1 MTDAV
6 YLEIDG
12 HVGTIEF
19 SRPPAN
25 YFDQALLQQI
35 ADAADDLVNGG
46 DIRAIVLASA
56 GKHFCAGANF
66 GEGGL
71 GPDRADTVRTIYTEA
86 LR

>member
-6 YLEIDG
+6 HVEIDG
-12 HVGTIEF
+12 HVGAIEF

-35 ADAADDLVNGG
+35 ADAAADLVEGG

-56 GKHFCAGANF
+56 GKHFCAGAN
-66 GEGGL
+66 
-71 GPDRADTVRTIYTEA
+71 
-86 LR
+86 